1 MILKGREGLFQI
13 VKARIILIVIKTA
26 NVFINPTKLITILIT
41 TRVNSIVKK
50 YHSRGSTIPPT
61 LKHILPKMRR
71 NMKHA
76 HSAMVPTTTGGDI
89 PDKDDK
95 FPYICSTII
104 VPPEPCH
111 NI

>member
-50 YHSRGSTIPPT
+50 IS
-61 LKHILPKMRR
+61 
-71 NMKHA
+71 
-76 HSAMVPTTTGGDI
+76 
-89 PDKDDK
+89 
-95 FPYICSTII
+95 
-104 VPPEPCH
+104 
-111 NI
+111 